1 MEKMS
6 EAQEVVS
13 FLILTKNQGPRK
25 SVNFIL
31 KLEFKPASAK
41 YWTIQ
46 FDFWINCEKHKSNIY
61 DQAVKNRFATIYV
74 LKCFPHWLVV
84 SAKTIKFS
92 F

>member
-1 MEKMS
+1 MS

-31 KLEFKPASAK
+31 KLKFKPASAK

-46 FDFWINCEKHKSNIY
+46 FDF
-61 DQAVKNRFATIYV
+61 
-74 LKCFPHWLVV
+74 
-84 SAKTIKFS
+84 
-92 F
+92 